1 MIILEQWD
9 YKSFKIFFLD
19 FPIFYSK
26 KHKFYIQEN
35 IFKKKKTDDNM
46 AFYPTEKLLLEMCHK
61 TKHATLHKANK

>member
-35 IFKKKKTDDNM
+35 IFKKKKNWWQYGFLSNWEIITGNV
-46 AFYPTEKLLLEMCHK
+46 P
-61 TKHATLHKANK
+61 